1 MKEIKKKKKKRKKK
15 RKKKEKNVNDGV
27 DEMDTDYM
35 KISFLPSLF
44 SSELDDLRIVL
55 NLRLLKTLPYDKN

>member
-1 MKEIKKKKKKRKKK
+1 
-15 RKKKEKNVNDGV
+15 
-27 DEMDTDYM
+27 MDTDYM
-35 KISFLPSLF
+35 KISFFTSLF